1 MMIRPLCCL
10 AALFVSASVL
20 AGPVVYTDSAH
31 PVPDG
36 QDASIVYLDAPEHVQ
51 AQMFGQLSANP
62 AQAERDARA
71 VLSSARFRQA
81 ERQLADAYSGV
92 TRAWSLGLEKYPA
105 VVFDDQ
111 FVVYGTT
118 DVALATLNGSAPCKK
133 RHTRSCKRLIKLY
146 ARSMG

>member
-1 MMIRPLCCL
+1 MMIRPFCCL
-10 AALFVSASVL
+10 AALFVSASTL
-20 AGPVVYTDSAH
+20 AGTVVYTDSAH

-36 QDASIVYLDAPEHVQ
+36 QDAPVVYLDAPERVQ
-51 AQMFGQLSANP
+51 TQIFGPLSSSP
-62 AQAERDARA
+62 DQAERDARA
-71 VLSSARFRQA
+71 VLSSASFRQA

-118 DVALATLNGSAPCKK
+118 DVSLAMQRLSAW
-133 RHTRSCKRLIKLY
+133 REGQR
-146 ARSMG
+146 